1 MNDVHYANE
10 KTGHSPFGYKAR
22 ENGWL
27 IGNERFSYWE
37 SNDCTIGSRFWYQ
50 YALDYSV
57 SEVRERFLKEIDDRL
72 SVYDPYGIELDWH
85 RQIWSFKKDD
95 VENCKY
101 INEFMAQVNEIVAK
115 YEKKYG
121 HKIKIAVRI
130 NRDIEENRYF
140 GFDVRHW
147 AKNDWLDVII
157 PATYWGSSDSDMPI
171 EKWVEEMKEYGIE
184 VWAGLECS
192 IMNNARIHTIASLAG
207 YTAQYLGQGADKIY
221 LYNMFGYSKD
231 GYDVC
236 KSLEAAQS
244 AERRS
249 YIVTESN
256 CTPYG
261 VEGIKPWRPIPF
273 VIKAGETN
281 TDIVIN
287 HSLLNSEKDTVVYI
301 GANSVSALDARRG
314 GVLSV
319 KYNGVEC
326 EYLGISKK
334 SYMKEETSYGFVLTF
349 KVPKEAAEGS
359 TKGALAITANQ
370 FVTVSFL
377 ELMNGDGDIL

>member
-1 MNDVHYANE
+1 MDKRYGTALNLDGDAIHY
-10 KTGHSPFGYKAR
+10 
-22 ENGWL
+22 
-27 IGNERFSYWE
+27 
-37 SNDCTIGSRFWYQ
+37 
-50 YALDYSV
+50 
-57 SEVRERFLKEIDDRL
+57 FLNA
-72 SVYDPYGIELDWH
+72 
-85 RQIWSFKKDD
+85 FKKDGERD
-95 VENCKY
+95 LTDLENKAIDWFNHRFNNSGVSEMIY
-101 INEFMAQVNEIVAK
+101 NISMSAP
-115 YEKKYG
+115 
-121 HKIKIAVRI
+121 
-130 NRDIEENRYF
+130 F
-140 GFDVRHW
+140 G
-147 AKNDWLDVII
+147 
-157 PATYWGSSDSDMPI
+157 SDDPD
-171 EKWVEEMKEYGIE
+171 
-184 VWAGLECS
+184 LF
-192 IMNNARIHTIASLAG
+192 
-207 YTAQYLGQGADKIY
+207 DKIY

-349 KVPKEAAEGS
+349 KVPKESAEGS